1 MRIFKIIFFISLC
14 TYLNAQMLKQ
24 SESTIKD
31 EKTNLLWQDTKEGTV
46 IKRDFLEAQNY
57 CQNLELDGY
66 KNWQMPNFLEL
77 FSIVDTKSYNPTLPK
92 EFKYFVSDNYWSSKT
107 FGHGASGE
115 AFVVNFLSG
124 AFNRELMVDKFY
136 IRCVKDLNK

>member
-24 SESTIKD
+24 SEFTIKD
-31 EKTNLLWQDTKEGTV
+31 EKTNLLWQDTKEV
-46 IKRDFLEAQNY
+46 NSVKRDFEEAQKY
-57 CQNLELDGY
+57 CQNLELDGQ
-66 KNWQMPNFLEL
+66 KGWEIPNFLEL
-77 FSIVDTKSYNPTLPK
+77 FSIVDTKSYNPTLDK
-92 EFKYFVSDNYWSSKT
+92 EFKYFISDNYWSNKT

-136 IRCVKDLNK
+136 IRCLKNLNK